1 MLLPYSLLSRVASP
15 SPITRL
21 LTRAQRAP
29 QVYCIILTRH
39 KVLPK
44 GAVNEKY
51 DAAVTKH
58 KRPTLVGMVSENRR
72 YVAPICHV
80 CKDSILWMCNLVG
93 TTCPIALSRVDIVGT
108 TCPIALSHG
117 DTMANRSGTISA
129 IGLEEDPDPY
139 PQNQH
144 SPKSQVTTTVRNNF
158 RDRAWSGTISA
169 ESSLVNGQGGGA
181 TVRNNFRD
189 WAWSGTIS
197 AESAR
202 SPTSLLTQY

>member
-1 MLLPYSLLSRVASP
+1 
-15 SPITRL
+15 
-21 LTRAQRAP
+21 
-29 QVYCIILTRH
+29 
-39 KVLPK
+39 
-44 GAVNEKY
+44 
-51 DAAVTKH
+51 
-58 KRPTLVGMVSENRR
+58 
-72 YVAPICHV
+72 
-80 CKDSILWMCNLVG
+80 MCNLVG

-189 WAWSGTIS
+189 WAWFGTIS